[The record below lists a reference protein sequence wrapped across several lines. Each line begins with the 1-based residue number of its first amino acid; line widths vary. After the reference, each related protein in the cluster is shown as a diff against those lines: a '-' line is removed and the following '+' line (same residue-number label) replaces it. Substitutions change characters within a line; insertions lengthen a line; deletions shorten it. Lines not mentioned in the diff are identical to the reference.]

1 VPPTAVRDV
10 PNDEAARKLIP
21 GAYEQNTRTRR
32 QPGTMGGSPFGSID
46 LPVGASTMSA
56 ATRAERHKEGGGG
69 TVNISNESWYTLLSR
84 CFHRVRLVAIILLAS
99 WPVAAADL
107 GTYREFTIGA
117 STADVIARTGAAE
130 RDMKTLHE
138 RPALLQE
145 LSWRSRYASGR
156 NSADR
161 DSVAAIVFSF
171 IDNQLFRMAIDYD
184 RSRTEGLTK
193 EDMITSLSAMYGP
206 RSTRPAPIAPR
217 PTFDSL
223 DTPTVFATWRQGDL
237 MLTLNQSTY
246 GGGFSLVITSVPLEA
261 LARKAQATAVTMD
274 AREAPAREA
283 AQAKQEAD
291 AARAAAE
298 KTRTTNR
305 DAFKP

>member
-1 VPPTAVRDV
+1 MPPPLLQDF
-10 PNDEAARKLIP
+10 PNDAAARKLIP
-21 GAYEQNTRTRR
+21 GAYEQNTRTQRR
-32 QPGTMGGSPFGSID
+32 PGTMGGAPFGSTD
-46 LPVGASTMSA
+46 MPVGASTMSA
-56 ATRAERHKEGGGG
+56 ATIGERRKEGGGG
-69 TVNISNESWYTLLSR
+69 TVHIRNESWYTLLSR
-84 CFHRVRLVAIILLAS
+84 CFHRVSLVAILLLVS

-107 GTYREFTIGA
+107 GTYREFAIGT

-130 RDMKTLHE
+130 RDVKTIHE

-145 LSWRSRYASGR
+145 LTWRPRYASGR
-156 NSADR
+156 TSADR

-171 IDNQLFRMAIDYD
+171 IDNQLFRMTIDYE

-217 PTFDSL
+217 PAFDSL
-223 DTPTVFATWRQGDL
+223 DTPTVFATWRQGDV
-237 MLTLNQSTY
+237 MLTLDQSTY
-246 GGGFSLVITSVPLEA
+246 GGGFSLVIISVPLEA

-283 AQAKQEAD
+283 ARAKEQAD

-298 KTRTTNR
+298 KTRTSNKDT
-305 DAFKP
+305 FKP